1 MMIEAILIVNR
12 EKKPQMIFCTSFFA
26 PNIKGHMESHAKLY

>member
-1 MMIEAILIVNR
+1 MMIEAILIVNWG
-12 EKKPQMIFCTSFFA
+12 KKKSDFLHFFFA